1 MENAV
6 KNVHGLGPVYCPIS
20 FRRMIWVASP
30 QTPEKF

>member
-6 KNVHGLGPVYCPIS
+6 KNVHGLDRLLS
-20 FRRMIWVASP
+20 DFWVASP